1 MWTDELFQHS
11 WFYFLFFNN
20 DLISKTLVRFKPG
33 PPEDHNHCPS
43 EYLQLLW
50 TAICSALRLV
60 CPIILKFES
69 LNWEM
74 IKQEEENIFIVVSK
88 LQTLNTDWTL
98 LQRSPL
104 LEKDWKIC
112 NRNRFSLGKNKAVKF
127 YDLFWLFFCSD
138 MKQEEYKK
146 ALLQWINIIVDEMI
160 LSYEVNVENKTHR

>member
-1 MWTDELFQHS
+1 M
-11 WFYFLFFNN
+11 
-20 DLISKTLVRFKPG
+20 
-33 PPEDHNHCPS
+33 
-43 EYLQLLW
+43 
-50 TAICSALRLV
+50 
-60 CPIILKFES
+60 
-69 LNWEM
+69 
-74 IKQEEENIFIVVSK
+74 SK

-160 LSYEVNVENKTHR
+160 LSYEVNVENKTHH